1 MNGTGFITPSG
12 TFHYAVPK
20 QMPMMKSGEPKKFL
34 YTVCGRRLDW
44 AMWGVCSPV
53 DAVVK
58 RACSVCR
65 LQTKIPA
72 DCILP
77 LRECFG
83 YDGRA
88 PVAGELEALHRAGYL
103 RLSVEGERALKQ
115 VRREEDRR
123 TPHRP
128 TSQGMSARKS

>member
-20 QMPMMKSGEPKKFL
+20 QMPMMKSGEPKKLL
-34 YTVCGRRLDW
+34 YTMCGRHLDW
-44 AMWGVCSPV
+44 AMWGVLPSDTIV
-53 DAVVK
+53 RRV
-58 RACSVCR
+58 CSVCR
-65 LQTKIPA
+65 QMEISA

-83 YDGRA
+83 YDGRV

-115 VRREEDRR
+115 IRCADEKE
-123 TPHRP
+123 
-128 TSQGMSARKS
+128 KS

>member
-1 MNGTGFITPSG
+1 MNGTGFITSSG

-20 QMPMMKSGEPKKFL
+20 QTPMWKSGEPKRLL
-34 YTVCGRRLDW
+34 YTACGRRLDW
-44 AMWGVCSPV
+44 AMWGVLPG

-65 LQTKIPA
+65 LQTETEIPE

-83 YDGRA
+83 YDART
-88 PVAGELEALHRAGYL
+88 PVAGELEALHRARYL

-115 VRREEDRR
+115 IRRADEEE
-123 TPHRP
+123 
-128 TSQGMSARKS
+128 SRKRAL